1 MKSQNLPCHVFIR
14 VTSQFT
20 QHRQWRKQR
29 HMNIINYFF
38 LNKLNKSCFNLM
50 IVSIGMLE
58 NLEPVTMLEKS
69 WNDMSSNKGWLS
81 AMVLLKAECVGA
93 LPAKGSI
100 GYFG

>member
-1 MKSQNLPCHVFIR
+1 
-14 VTSQFT
+14 
-20 QHRQWRKQR
+20 
-29 HMNIINYFF
+29 
-38 LNKLNKSCFNLM
+38 M

-81 AMVLLKAECVGA
+81 AMVLLKGKCGGA

-100 GYFG
+100 EYSG